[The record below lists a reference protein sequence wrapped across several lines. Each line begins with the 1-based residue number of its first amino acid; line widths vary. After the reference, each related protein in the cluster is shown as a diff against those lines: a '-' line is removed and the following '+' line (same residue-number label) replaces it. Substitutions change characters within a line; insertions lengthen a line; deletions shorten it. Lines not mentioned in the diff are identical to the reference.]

1 MITARLTSICAMLA
15 LSAALSTGAGAQ
27 TANPFKKPAAT
38 QVPTTQA
45 PATPAAPANTM
56 KDAAEK
62 KAPSEA
68 QLASRARMKECG
80 AEWQT
85 MKKAG
90 QTKGKT
96 WREFSSGCL
105 KKK

>member
-1 MITARLTSICAMLA
+1 MIIARLTSLCAALA
-15 LSAALSTGAGAQ
+15 LCTALSNAAGAQ
-27 TANPFKKPAAT
+27 TVNPFKKPATT
-38 QVPTTQA
+38 QVPAT
-45 PATPAAPANTM
+45 PATPAAPTVDKM

-96 WREFSSGCL
+96 WREFSSECL